1 MEHRIF
7 QGAATV
13 AQTRWSAGVIV
24 VRKESGQWKFLFLR
38 AYKNWDFPKGAVEP
52 GEDPLEAAVREANE
66 EAGIHDLTFPWGNV
80 HKETEPY
87 RSGGKKVA
95 RYYLAA
101 TSQSRVT
108 FSVNPEIG
116 KPEHHEYRWL
126 PYEAVR
132 ELAPERLLPIIDW
145 ANGIIEQG

>member
-1 MEHRIF
+1 MV
-7 QGAATV
+7 T
-13 AQTRWSAGVIV
+13 QTTLSAGAIV

-38 AYKNWDFPKGAVEP
+38 AFKNWDFPKGVVEP
-52 GEDPLEAAVREANE
+52 GEDPLQAAVREARE
-66 EAGIHDLTFPWGNV
+66 EAGIRDLTFPWGNV
-80 HKETEPY
+80 FKETQPY

-101 TSQSRVT
+101 TSQSKVT

-116 KPEHHEYRWL
+116 KPEHHEYRWV

-132 ELAPERLLPIIDW
+132 KLAPDRLLPIIDW
-145 ANGIIEQG
+145 ANEIIEQGRSR

>member
-1 MEHRIF
+1 MV
-7 QGAATV
+7 T
-13 AQTRWSAGVIV
+13 QTTLSAGAIV

-38 AYKNWDFPKGAVEP
+38 AFKNWDFPKGVVEL
-52 GEDPLEAAVREANE
+52 GEDPLQAAVREARE
-66 EAGIHDLTFPWGNV
+66 EAGIRDLTFPWGNV
-80 HKETEPY
+80 FKETQPY

-101 TSQSRVT
+101 TSQSKVT

-116 KPEHHEYRWL
+116 KPEHHEYRWV

-132 ELAPERLLPIIDW
+132 KLAPDRLLPIIDW
-145 ANGIIEQG
+145 ANEIIEQGRSR

>member
-1 MEHRIF
+1 MV
-7 QGAATV
+7 T
-13 AQTRWSAGVIV
+13 QTTLSAGAIV

-38 AYKNWDFPKGAVEP
+38 AFKNWDFPKGIVEP
-52 GEDPLEAAVREANE
+52 GEDPLQAAVREARE
-66 EAGIHDLTFPWGNV
+66 EAGIRDLTFPWGNV
-80 HKETEPY
+80 FKETQPY

-101 TSQSRVT
+101 TSQSKVT

-116 KPEHHEYRWL
+116 KPEHHEYRWV

-132 ELAPERLLPIIDW
+132 KLAPDRLLPIIDW
-145 ANGIIEQG
+145 ANEIIEQGRSR